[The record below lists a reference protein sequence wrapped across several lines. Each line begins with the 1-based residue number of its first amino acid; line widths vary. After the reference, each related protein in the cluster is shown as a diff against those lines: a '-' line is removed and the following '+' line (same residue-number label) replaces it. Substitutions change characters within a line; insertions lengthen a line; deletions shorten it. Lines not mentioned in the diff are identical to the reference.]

1 MKMIKLFSVFLFI
14 YLFDQINNE
23 SFPIPKK
30 NKNLRQLP
38 ENNKYF
44 VTKIHYSNKDN
55 YYIQLLLGEEH
66 IPQTLILDT
75 TFSLISSPCNLCD
88 NCNKKFFPFYKISN
102 ETSIIKCISQQC
114 SSINNQ
120 SICKDE
126 KCYFKNDKNIE
137 GYLINSKIQINAE
150 ILDNNYNN
158 NYNSESLS
166 FTLPIGC
173 VIKEGNFIKNKDA
186 NGIIGLNND
195 KNGIIDNMFNSN
207 MISNNIFS
215 ICLSKKGGFLIFG
228 QIKDDFYYN
237 NINYINLS
245 SSSLNS
251 NLYKLK
257 INNIEIKQEK
267 NLEESVSYIDSTNNY
282 SFFTKN
288 IYNFIF
294 QALKKENTLDEFNYD
309 DLYGYCKIIKEENEK
324 DKIYELFPTI
334 IISFD
339 NYRFEWDPTN
349 YIIESK
355 IEEINF
361 IKMCLGFK
369 ELSDNND
376 EIILGANFMKGY
388 HIIFDKNNQKIAFL
402 KSDCDKLMPSSN
414 ENTETNNIDNDNN
427 LTETIEQ
434 EEIINYNSIIKE
446 TILKVNE
453 NSNIF
458 EENTTEITEING
470 VEENISDYSNKI
482 IINQETIIN
491 SNNYLNLSSTIIN
504 ILDNNTLNNITDN
517 INYSNVYIQRSTSV
531 DKINDINMSTETLNI
546 NDSSIENDSNNI
558 NDKVITIINNSI
570 YDTNPKTSTLN
581 YINNTILYEFNNSII
596 DIINK
601 TIYSTY
607 INETINTIINTSINS
622 SNETITTIINNS
634 INSSIIN
641 LIRTSTIPFT
651 QAINITTTSS
661 VLNKIESIND
671 SIFTSII
678 KSSIIINNEIISN
691 NTTSDTGR
699 PSSDINSEEEQGVE
713 KVDINNKIIVSDM
726 INIDKTDDIKKD
738 FQTESNANIKIEME
752 NNNDLKEKSFMSKV
766 FSVLK
771 GFLKYKLVYFL
782 FALLGVAFS
791 FIVVVL
797 ISCAIISCIKMF
809 KRSNYMEQIDDI
821 PRESKYNNA
830 SLSSRSN

>member
-1 MKMIKLFSVFLFI
+1 MKLIKLFSVFLFI
-14 YLFDQINNE
+14 YLFDEINNE
-23 SFPIPKK
+23 SFPFPKK
-30 NKNLRQLP
+30 NKNLRQLS

-44 VTKIHYSNKDN
+44 VTKIHYSYKDN
-55 YYIQLLLGEEH
+55 YYIQLPLGEEH

-114 SSINNQ
+114 SPINNQ

-126 KCYFKNDKNIE
+126 KCYFKTDKNIE
-137 GYLINSKIQINAE
+137 GYLINSKIQIN
-150 ILDNNYNN
+150 
-158 NYNSESLS
+158 NSESLS
-166 FTLPIGC
+166 FILPIGC

-195 KNGIIDNMFNSN
+195 KNTIIDNMFNSN

-228 QIKDDFYYN
+228 QIKDDSYFN
-237 NINYINLS
+237 DINYINLS
-245 SSSLNS
+245 SSSLS
-251 NLYKLK
+251 SILYKLK

-267 NLEESVSYIDSTNNY
+267 SLEESVSYIDSTNNY

-294 QALKKENTLDEFNYD
+294 QALKKENTFDEFNYD

-339 NYRFEWDPTN
+339 NYRFEWDPSN

-361 IKMCLGFK
+361 IKICLGFK

-376 EIILGANFMKGY
+376 EIILGTNFMKGN

-402 KSDCDKLMPSSN
+402 KSDCDKLMPTSN
-414 ENTETNNIDNDNN
+414 ENKENNNIDNNNN
-427 LTETIEQ
+427 LTEILDQ
-434 EEIINYNSIIKE
+434 EENINNSIINE

-453 NSNIF
+453 NSYIF
-458 EENTTEITEING
+458 EEKTTEITEING
-470 VEENISDYSNKI
+470 IEDIISDYSNKI
-482 IINQETIIN
+482 IINQDTIIN
-491 SNNYLNLSSTIIN
+491 SNNYLNLSSAIIN
-504 ILDNNTLNNITDN
+504 ILDNTTLNNITEN
-517 INYSNVYIQRSTSV
+517 INYSNVYIQRSISV
-531 DKINDINMSTETLNI
+531 DKINDINMSTVTLNI
-546 NDSSIENDSNNI
+546 NDSSIENDSNII
-558 NDKVITIINNSI
+558 NDKIITIINNSI
-570 YDTNPKTSTLN
+570 YDTKAKTSTIN

-601 TIYSTY
+601 TIYSTS
-607 INETINTIINTSINS
+607 INETINTLINTSIKS
-622 SNETITTIINNS
+622 SNEAINTIINNS

-641 LIRTSTIPFT
+641 PIRTSTIPFT

-691 NTTSDTGR
+691 NTISDTGN
-699 PSSDINSEEEQGVE
+699 PSSDFNTKETQNVE
-713 KVDINNKIIVSDM
+713 KVDINKKIIVSDM

-738 FQTESNANIKIEME
+738 FQTDLNDHIKIEME
-752 NNNDLKEKSFMSKV
+752 NNNDLKEKSFMSKI
-766 FSVLK
+766 FSALK

-809 KRSNYMEQIDDI
+809 KRRNYMEQIDDI